1 MPTAIENRT
10 TEDLLTNQLP
20 LYVSGTN
27 GNAILAELT
36 LRLIKENDSDD
47 SQYYRGGVRPT
58 HQPGNP

>member
-27 GNAILAELT
+27 GNAIVAELV
-36 LRLIKENDSDD
+36 LRLIKENDVDD
-47 SQYYRGGVRPT
+47 STQHRGGTRPN
-58 HQPGNP
+58 HLPLNP